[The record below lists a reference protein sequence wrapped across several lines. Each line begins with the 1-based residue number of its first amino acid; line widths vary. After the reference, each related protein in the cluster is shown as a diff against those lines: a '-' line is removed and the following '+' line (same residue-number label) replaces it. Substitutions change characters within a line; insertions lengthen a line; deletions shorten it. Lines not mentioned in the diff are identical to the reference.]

1 MFLTLHQIE
10 PMQSCLV
17 TPLTSASSSFVNGD
31 GLPIL
36 IGSGIAC
43 ITSKASTQ
51 WLVNFFVHK
60 FYHLVFDMFLV
71 SNVINFFSLYFLIF
85 VTVNPHFASHFG
97 WWWIALLDS
106 FVFLPLWIS
115 PILWFPLVTCQTTLL
130 KKANRINLFI
140 HIIHK
145 ALLSILITHWDNK
158 HKIGNAWMPAWG

>member
-1 MFLTLHQIE
+1 MAIGYL
-10 PMQSCLV
+10 LV
-17 TPLTSASSSFVNGD
+17 SAI
-31 GLPIL
+31 IL
-36 IGSGIAC
+36 
-43 ITSKASTQ
+43 

-115 PILWFPLVTCQTTLL
+115 PILWFPLVTCQTTLF